1 MRVGRWG
8 FMSPSIFIALFVITC
23 RKSEKGHMKI
33 AKLTVALAIAGL
45 LGLGGMA
52 HAVVVEPV
60 SPDTY
65 VFEAA
70 PGYTTAFNGST
81 ITIAEFPAGPWP
93 WEPASDAVIGYDF
106 VDTDLNPT
114 TYSSDIVPYNTVTS
128 YDTTGWVGEFDVDV
142 GNGVTFD
149 ATGTSMD
156 EYPTG
161 SAVVG
166 GDPPGTWTYVPD
178 ASSTFP
184 MLLGVMAVLFGAHY
198 CNRPRVLALARR

>member
-1 MRVGRWG
+1 
-8 FMSPSIFIALFVITC
+8 
-23 RKSEKGHMKI
+23 MKI
-33 AKLTVALAIAGL
+33 AKLTVALAVAGL
-45 LGLGGMA
+45 LGLGGMV

-93 WEPASDAVIGYDF
+93 WEPASDAVIAYDF

-114 TYSSDIVPYNTVTS
+114 TYSSDLVPDNTVTS

-142 GNGVTFD
+142 GSGVTFD
-149 ATGTSMD
+149 AIGGPGTSSMSETTLALD
-156 EYPTG
+156 P
-161 SAVVG
+161 SAS
-166 GDPPGTWTYVPD
+166 GTWTYVPD
-178 ASSTFP
+178 ASGTFP
-184 MLLGVMAVLFGAHY
+184 MLLGVVAALAGVQY

>member
-1 MRVGRWG
+1 
-8 FMSPSIFIALFVITC
+8 
-23 RKSEKGHMKI
+23 MKI
-33 AKLTVALAIAGL
+33 AKLTVALAVAGL
-45 LGLGGMA
+45 LGLGGMV

-142 GNGVTFD
+142 GNGVTFE
-149 ATGTSMD
+149 AIGGPGTSSLD
-156 EYPTG
+156 VSFAP
-161 SAVVG
+161 
-166 GDPPGTWTYVPD
+166 DPPGTWTYVPD

-184 MLLGVMAVLFGAHY
+184 MLLGVLAALAGVHY